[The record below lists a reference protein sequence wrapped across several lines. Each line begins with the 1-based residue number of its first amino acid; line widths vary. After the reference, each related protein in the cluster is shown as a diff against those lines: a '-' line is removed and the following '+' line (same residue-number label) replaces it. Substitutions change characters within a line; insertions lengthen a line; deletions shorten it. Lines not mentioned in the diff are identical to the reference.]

1 MGKVKFG
8 LHFQRGQAGRFVP
21 QGNITMSS
29 SYLSGIFGKSP
40 IKPLQEHMEKIVSCV
55 DELIPFTEA
64 VIAHDDEA
72 RAKHHLNIVTIENEA
87 DALKKELRLRL
98 PSSLFMPIDRR
109 DVLEVL
115 TMQDMVAGSARD
127 VAGLIVGRDMQIPDS
142 MADGY
147 KALVKRCIDACH
159 KAEDAIRELDE
170 LIETGFGKL
179 ERKRVGRILM
189 KLDVIEQD
197 TDEKQIVLRGELF
210 KLENELH
217 PVNVMFLYKVIDAT
231 GEIADR
237 AQRVGSRLQLM
248 LAR

>member
-1 MGKVKFG
+1 MT
-8 LHFQRGQAGRFVP
+8 A
-21 QGNITMSS
+21 

-40 IKPLQEHMEKIVSCV
+40 VRPLQEHMQKIVSCV

-64 VIAHDDEA
+64 VLAQDNES
-72 RAKHHLNIVTIENEA
+72 RTEHHRKIVAIENEA

-115 TMQDMVAGSARD
+115 TMQDMVAGSARE
-127 VAGLIVGRDMQIPDS
+127 VAGLIVGRNMQIPDS
-142 MADGY
+142 MKEGY
-147 KALVKRCIDACH
+147 KTLVQRCIDACH
-159 KAEDAIRELDE
+159 QAHDAIRELDE
-170 LIETGFGKL
+170 LIETSFGKL
-179 ERKRVGRILM
+179 ERKRVGKLLM
-189 KLDVIEQD
+189 KLDTIEQD
-197 TDEKQIVLRGELF
+197 TDEKQIALRRKLF
-210 KLENELH
+210 ALEDELH
-217 PVNVMFLYKVIDAT
+217 PVNVMFLYRVIDRT